1 MVVILSL
8 KKVLKQGKKEMDI
21 TAEMVKELRQRTGI
35 GVMECKKALKE
46 SKGDIEKAIVILRKK
61 GYARAKDKMSR
72 DTAEGIVGSYI
83 HLNGKIGVLVE
94 VNCES
99 DFVSRNDE
107 FKELVKNIAIHIA
120 ASAPE
125 YLSSEDIPLK
135 VLEEEKE
142 IIREQFKDSKKPPE
156 IIEKIVQGKI
166 GKFNEE
172 VCLLDQ
178 PYIKDDKISIK
189 ELVTSHVAKF
199 GENIRIKKFARFELG
214 KP

>member
-1 MVVILSL
+1 
-8 KKVLKQGKKEMDI
+8 MDI
-21 TAEMVKELRQRTGI
+21 TTDMVKELRQRTGI

-46 SKGDIEKAIVILRKK
+46 SKGDIEKAIIILRKK

-72 DTAEGIVGSYI
+72 DTAEGLISSYI
-83 HLNGKIGVLVE
+83 HLDGKIGVLLE

-120 ASAPE
+120 ASAPK
-125 YLSSEDIPLK
+125 YLSSEDIPPE

-142 IIREQFKDSKKPPE
+142 IIRDQFKDSKKPPE
-156 IIEKIVQGKI
+156 IIEKIVQGKM
-166 GKFNEE
+166 GKFSEE

-178 PYIKDDKISIK
+178 SYVKDDKVSIK
-189 ELVTSHVAKF
+189 ELLTSHIAKF
-199 GENIRIKKFARFELG
+199 GENIRIKRFARFELG
-214 KP
+214 KS

>member
-1 MVVILSL
+1 
-8 KKVLKQGKKEMDI
+8 MDI

-83 HLNGKIGVLVE
+83 HLNGRIGVLIE

-99 DFVSRNDE
+99 DFVSLNDE
-107 FKELVKNIAIHIA
+107 FKKLVKNIAIHIA

-125 YLSSEDIPLK
+125 YLSSEDIPPE

-214 KP
+214 RQ

>member
-1 MVVILSL
+1 
-8 KKVLKQGKKEMDI
+8 MDI

-83 HLNGKIGVLVE
+83 HLNGKIGVLIE

-99 DFVSRNDE
+99 DFVSSNDE

-120 ASAPE
+120 ASEPE
-125 YLSSEDIPLK
+125 YLSSEDIPQE

-156 IIEKIVQGKI
+156 IIEKIIQGKI

-178 PYIKDDKISIK
+178 PFIKDDKISIK
-189 ELVTSHVAKF
+189 ELVASHVAKF

>member
-1 MVVILSL
+1 
-8 KKVLKQGKKEMDI
+8 MDI

-83 HLNGKIGVLVE
+83 HLNGKIGVLIE

-120 ASAPE
+120 ASEPE
-125 YLSSEDIPLK
+125 YLSSEDIPQE

-156 IIEKIVQGKI
+156 IIEKIIQGKI

-178 PYIKDDKISIK
+178 PFIKDDKISVK
-189 ELVTSHVAKF
+189 ELVASHVAKF